1 MRKVRSMSKLLAR
14 LWDDDQ
20 GAVISVELVLV
31 LGILIFGIIPG
42 LVALRNS
49 VIAALGTIGNA
60 ITQIVPSFTYSGYA
74 VIGTPGGT
82 IAQVQGFQLDPNSA
96 NFLTADQTTPIL
108 LNSLVVLS
116 PSP

>member
-1 MRKVRSMSKLLAR
+1 MSKLFAR

-31 LGILIFGIIPG
+31 LGILVFGIIPG

-60 ITQIVPSFTYSGYA
+60 LNQIVPSFTFSGYVVFGA
-74 VIGTPGGT
+74 SSGNT
-82 IAQVQGFQLDPNSA
+82 IALVQGFQLNPTTA
-96 NFLTADQTTPIL
+96 NILTSTQVAPVIIAD
-108 LNSLVVLS
+108 VAVLS
-116 PSP
+116 PAP